1 MMKEIN
7 RIVGHLAKHVPLC
20 SMFVSNG
27 DPIRLFRRRREMMDF
42 YEYNEVISMYSENKP
57 TDILC
62 FKEKNKFLRIKFTFD
77 NAFVRVFF
85 KIRSSFAPLP

>member
-1 MMKEIN
+1 
-7 RIVGHLAKHVPLC
+7 
-20 SMFVSNG
+20 
-27 DPIRLFRRRREMMDF
+27 MDF